1 MKGIVLAGGL
11 GSRLF
16 PITISVSKQLMPV
29 YDKPMI
35 YYPMSTLISIGI
47 KEILIICNPRDIDL
61 FKNLLG
67 DGSQYGCH
75 FDYATQSKP
84 KGIADAFLIGSD
96 FIGNDQ
102 VTLILGDNIFYFPS
116 ISERIK
122 IDNVSVGA
130 HIFAYHVSD
139 PSRYGVVQVD
149 NNNQVVSIEEK
160 PKIPKTNYGK

>member
-47 KEILIICNPRDIDL
+47 RDILIICNPRDISL

-67 DGSQYGCH
+67 DGSQYGCS
-75 FDYATQSKP
+75 FEYATQSNP
-84 KGIADAFLIGSD
+84 NGIADAFLIGGD
-96 FIGNDQ
+96 FIDKDQ

-116 ISERIK
+116 IAERIK
-122 IDNVSVGA
+122 LSNLNKGS

-139 PSRYGVVQVD
+139 PSRYGVVEFD
-149 NNNQVVSIEEK
+149 NYNQVLSI
-160 PKIPKTNYGK
+160 